1 MTMTASTTLLAL
13 AGSPQGDGNPFSS
26 LVLMAVIFSI
36 FYLVLILPMRN
47 KQKKLEDLVKALKAG
62 DKVIVN
68 PGIFGTIVGVEDDA
82 FQVRIDDKTKIKVLK
97 SAVAGLQGSP
107 SETEKK

>member
-1 MTMTASTTLLAL
+1 MMSATITSLLAL
-13 AGSPQGDGNPFSS
+13 AGSPQGDGNPLSS
-26 LVLMAVIFSI
+26 VVVMAVIFSI

-47 KQKKLEDLVKALKAG
+47 KQRKLEDLVKGLKAG

-68 PGIFGTIVGVEDDA
+68 PGIFGTIVGVEEDA

-107 SETEKK
+107 SETEK

>member
-1 MTMTASTTLLAL
+1 MADARALLAL
-13 AGSPQGDGNPFSS
+13 AGSSPGGEGNPFSS
-26 LVLMAVIFSI
+26 LILMGLIFSI
-36 FYLVLILPMRN
+36 FYFILILPMKS
-47 KQKKLEDLVKALKAG
+47 KQRKLEDLLKALKAG

-97 SAVAGLQGSP
+97 SAVSGLQGAP
-107 SETEKK
+107 NPTEK

>member
-68 PGIFGTIVGVEDDA
+68 PGIFGTIVGIEDDA

-107 SETEKK
+107 TGTEK

>member
-47 KQKKLEDLVKALKAG
+47 KQRKLEDLVKALKAG

-107 SETEKK
+107 TGTEK

>member
-13 AGSPQGDGNPFSS
+13 AASPQGDGNPFSS

-47 KQKKLEDLVKALKAG
+47 KQKKLDELVKGLKAG

-107 SETEKK
+107 TGTEK